1 MPTKS
6 LLVLTQTPII
16 CNTLFLHAQKI
27 LLSFFTVKHGQSI
40 NFSETKNFF
49 PLFDSRQYL
58 FKIMTL
64 RVFPQLSK
72 ISKFINLYKNSSG
85 HLSSFHQRCAPLE
98 NTSGSHSGC
107 VIPESIVSH
116 FSSFLSCVL
125 TGQWV
130 NFTAAYVTFE
140 NTSPFL
146 SLSLSLSMIQQ
157 LWSSITLTYIP
168 SSLIGVM
175 TTSRWCHRP
184 TDVTTTPL
192 RDHWEQPR
200 FYIPS
205 HPPSPLL
212 VHRLALHDFSA
223 LCISSESLMAV
234 SCLIH
239 ADIPSD
245 NERDLVSGIFV
256 YRG

>member
-1 MPTKS
+1 M
-6 LLVLTQTPII
+6 
-16 CNTLFLHAQKI
+16 HEKI
-27 LLSFFTVKHGQSI
+27 LLSSFTVKAETRSI
-40 NFSETKNFF
+40 DEFSKQFLSLIRF
-49 PLFDSRQYL
+49 LFSTIFIQNYDITSVSPIIQD
-58 FKIMTL
+58 
-64 RVFPQLSK
+64 
-72 ISKFINLYKNSSG
+72 ISKFINLYKNSFG
-85 HLSSFHQRCAPLE
+85 HLSSFTSRVPHWKTQAAPIVD
-98 NTSGSHSGC
+98 
-107 VIPESIVSH
+107 VISESIVSH

-125 TGQWV
+125 TEQWV

-140 NTSPFL
+140 NTSP
-146 SLSLSLSMIQQ
+146 SLSLSMIQQ
-157 LWSSITLTYIP
+157 LWSSTTLTYIP
-168 SSLIGVM
+168 SSLIEVM

-212 VHRLALHDFSA
+212 VHRLALHNFSA

-245 NERDLVSGIFV
+245 NERDPVSRIFV